1 MSIGA
6 DHCVWTGAHDFCVVG
21 VGRGPGD
28 AGGDAPESRG
38 APEGAARLGSRARQR
53 GRATDRRPA
62 CRVPAC
68 RVPFRHDREDARA
81 RRRPHT
87 GFSVRV
93 RCIASRRGH
102 SAATQV
108 TTSTG
113 PDLRPDTRIRI
124 NTQVRTVARADMS
137 TPHRPASQARA
148 PRLTALSRT
157 STVEPTYTM
166 QRGWSGI
173 GMVLAWYEPH
183 SLCIAISLIGIAAR
197 CRVCSNV
204 CTLDSL

>member
-1 MSIGA
+1 LR
-6 DHCVWTGAHDFCVVG
+6 C
-21 VGRGPGD
+21 R
-28 AGGDAPESRG
+28 RG
-38 APEGAARLGSRARQR
+38 AGPRGRRRGCTGEPRRSGGSREAWLESAPARPRDGQPAR
-53 GRATDRRPA
+53 PPAECRSDTTERTRAPGAGRTPDP
-62 CRVPAC
+62 
-68 RVPFRHDREDARA
+68 PFESA
-81 RRRPHT
+81 
-87 GFSVRV
+87 SV

-113 PDLRPDTRIRI
+113 PDLRPDTRIGI

-137 TPHRPASQARA
+137 TPQRPASQARA

-157 STVEPTYTM
+157 STVACIHDAAGLVWY
-166 QRGWSGI
+166 WHGI

-197 CRVCSNV
+197 CRVC
-204 CTLDSL
+204 

>member
-1 MSIGA
+1 LR
-6 DHCVWTGAHDFCVVG
+6 C
-21 VGRGPGD
+21 R
-28 AGGDAPESRG
+28 RG
-38 APEGAARLGSRARQR
+38 AGPRGRRRGCTGEPRRSGGSREAWLESAPARPR
-53 GRATDRRPA
+53 DGPPALCPPAECRSDTTERTRAPGAGRTPDP
-62 CRVPAC
+62 
-68 RVPFRHDREDARA
+68 PFESA
-81 RRRPHT
+81 
-87 GFSVRV
+87 SV

-113 PDLRPDTRIRI
+113 PDLRPDTRIGI

-157 STVEPTYTM
+157 STVACIHDAA
-166 QRGWSGI
+166 GWSGI

-197 CRVCSNV
+197 CRVC
-204 CTLDSL
+204 